1 MDDMTS
7 EAVIEG
13 ETLDV
18 GAWLSSVSRDPL
30 RFVLEGFEWGRG
42 ELANAK
48 GPEPWQEWALKEI
61 RDKMMGPGEA
71 IAKLA
76 VASGHGVG
84 KSTLAAWII
93 LWGISTSADCRGLV
107 TGSTEAQVMQRLR
120 AELKI
125 WARRSRLEAL
135 FELGAT
141 ALVSTDPAHAMT
153 WRVDM
158 VAWTEARPTSFAG
171 LHNSGRR
178 LVVVVDEAS
187 GVPDVIF
194 QTLEGTGTDASTEL
208 IFLMLGNPLSPSG
221 YFFDAFNRFSDGWST
236 RHVDSREVSF
246 TNKQHFE
253 RIAAQYGVESDY
265 FKMRVTGHFPS
276 VGASQFLSPALVT
289 MAMERPMVRPAGD
302 PLVLGVDCARYG
314 PDNSVLFPRRGLDAR
329 TIPYE
334 SYNGLSI
341 PQLEEKV
348 IMFVNRHPDVM
359 QIHVDGGG
367 LGAGVVDHLRLRL
380 SIPIIDVVG
389 SGKPDQGMI
398 GGGRYANKRAE
409 SYGVL
414 KGALE
419 TGLCL
424 PNDRELLAELTSF
437 EYLFDRRGDI
447 LLESKIDLK
456 RRGVES
462 PDRGDALALTYAA
475 QVSVLPPLHEWAEGQ
490 QRVVYEYNPY
500 SSENIEAGMRGESLV
515 ESRARGYV
523 PGWAK
528 LRSEYEDGWSR
539 QDHVDAWASDAVT
552 HRGADEGWE

>member
-1 MDDMTS
+1 MDDRTSS

-13 ETLDV
+13 EPEDI
-18 GAWLSSVSRDPL
+18 GEWLASCSKDPVK
-30 RFVLEGFEWGRG
+30 FVMEAFPWGSG

-48 GPEPWQEWALKEI
+48 GPEEWQRWALEEI

-71 IAKLA
+71 IAKIA
-76 VASGHGVG
+76 CASGHGVG
-84 KSTLAAWII
+84 KSALAAWII
-93 LWGISTSADCRGLV
+93 LWGISMSADCRGLV

-125 WARRSRLEAL
+125 WARRSRLEGL

-141 ALVSTDPAHAMT
+141 ALTSRDPAHQMT

-171 LHNSGRR
+171 LHNAGRR
-178 LVVVVDEAS
+178 LLVVVDEAS

-208 IFLMLGNPLSPSG
+208 VFLMLGNPLSPSG
-221 YFFDAFNRFSDGWST
+221 YFFDAFNKFSDGWST

-246 TNKQHFE
+246 TNKAHFE

-276 VGASQFLSPALVT
+276 VGASQFLPVALVT

-302 PLVLGVDCARYG
+302 GLVLGVDCARYG

-329 TIPYE
+329 SIPYE

-348 IMFVNRHPDVM
+348 IAFCNRHPDVM

-409 SYGVL
+409 SYAVL

-437 EYLFDRRGDI
+437 EYGFNQKGDI
-447 LLESKIDLK
+447 LLESKIDLR
-456 RRGVES
+456 RRGIES
-462 PDRGDALALTYAA
+462 PDRADALSLTYAA
-475 QVSVLPPLHEWAEGQ
+475 QVSVLPALSEWAQPQGN
-490 QRVVYEYNPY
+490 VVSEYNPF
-500 SSENIEAGMRGESLV
+500 SEQAILGQALPEAR
-515 ESRARGYV
+515 RRYV
-523 PGWAK
+523 APGWPS
-528 LRSEYEDGWSR
+528 LRF
-539 QDHVDAWASDAVT
+539 
-552 HRGADEGWE
+552 DEGWDPDERRWETPEEPGWTN

>member
-1 MDDMTS
+1 MDMTTPP
-7 EAVIEG
+7 EAVTEDESG
-13 ETLDV
+13 DV
-18 GAWLSSVSRDPL
+18 GAWLSSCAKDPL
-30 RFVLEGFEWGRG
+30 KWVMGAFEWGRG
-42 ELANAK
+42 ELAHAK
-48 GPEPWQEWALKEI
+48 GPEPWQLWALETIK
-61 RDKMMGPGEA
+61 DKMMGPGEA
-71 IAKLA
+71 IARIA
-76 VASGHGVG
+76 CASGHGVG
-84 KSTLAAWII
+84 KSTLAAWVI
-93 LWGISTSADCRGLV
+93 LWGISTSPDCRGLV

-125 WARRSRLEAL
+125 WARRSRLEGL

-153 WRVDM
+153 WRVDL

-171 LHNSGRR
+171 LHNAGRR

-194 QTLEGTGTDASTEL
+194 QTLEGTGTDANSEL

-221 YFFDAFNRFSDGWST
+221 YFFDAFNKFSGGWST
-236 RHVDSREVSF
+236 RHIDSREISF
-246 TNKQHFE
+246 TSKPHLE
-253 RIAAQYGVESDY
+253 RIAAQYGEGSDY

-276 VGASQFLSPALVT
+276 VGASQFLSPALVQ
-289 MAMERPMVRPAGD
+289 MAMERPLVRPAGD

-329 TIPYE
+329 SIPYE

-359 QIHVDGGG
+359 QVHVDGGG

-380 SIPIIDVVG
+380 SIPVIDVVG

-409 SYGVL
+409 SYAIL

-424 PNDRELLAELTSF
+424 PNDRELFAELTCF

-447 LLESKIDLK
+447 LLESKMDLRK
-456 RRGVES
+456 RNLDS
-462 PDRGDALALTYAA
+462 PDRGDALALTFAA
-475 QVSVLPPLHEWAEGQ
+475 QVATLPALGEWAQPRGA
-490 QRVVYEYNPY
+490 VSEYNPFSDEAILGRPLPEAQPKFY
-500 SSENIEAGMRGESLV
+500 S
-515 ESRARGYV
+515 
-523 PGWAK
+523 PGWAR
-528 LRSEYEDGWSR
+528 LRVESEEGWDRESIA
-539 QDHVDAWASDAVT
+539 DVLASDRLRWA
-552 HRGADEGWE
+552 GEPE